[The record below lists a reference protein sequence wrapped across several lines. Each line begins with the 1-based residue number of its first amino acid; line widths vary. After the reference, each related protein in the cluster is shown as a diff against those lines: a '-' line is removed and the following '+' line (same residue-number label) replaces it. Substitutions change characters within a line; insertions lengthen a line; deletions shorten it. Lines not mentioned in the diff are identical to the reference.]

1 MCLIKY
7 TIDDLIEDKLYQVI
21 DQFNERKIPPLT
33 FYSML
38 LNEINPFYDG
48 NGWTS
53 KILLLMMI
61 KSRFMDETE
70 T

>member
-33 FYSML
+33 FYSIL
-38 LNEINPFYDG
+38 LNETNP
-48 NGWTS
+48 
-53 KILLLMMI
+53 LLMMI

>member
-33 FYSML
+33 FYSIL
-38 LNEINPFYDG
+38 LDEINP
-48 NGWTS
+48 
-53 KILLLMMI
+53 LLMMI

>member
-33 FYSML
+33 FYSIL
-38 LNEINPFYDG
+38 LNEINP
-48 NGWTS
+48 
-53 KILLLMMI
+53 LLMMI